1 MAFDR
6 PSVSARLDAERQ
18 RLAAQVEALTRDFDE
33 IVEASALVAA
43 DDEHDPD
50 GSTIAFERAQVAAL
64 LRRARAALAAL
75 DDARKRLDDGT
86 YGTCEQC
93 GRPIVAERLHALPAA
108 TSCIDRAR

>member
-6 PSVSARLDAERQ
+6 PSVSDRLDAERQ

-50 GSTIAFERAQVAAL
+50 GSTIAFERAP
-64 LRRARAALAAL
+64 
-75 DDARKRLDDGT
+75 
-86 YGTCEQC
+86 
-93 GRPIVAERLHALPAA
+93 GRGPAA
-108 TSCIDRAR
+108 TGSGRLGCAR